1 MIPVQLTIQGLY
13 SYQEK
18 QTIDFTRLTSANLFG
33 IFGPVGSGKSSV
45 LEAITFAIYGRTDR
59 LNLSGDNRYYN
70 MMNLKSDEML
80 IDFIFETGEEQS
92 LYRATVKSRRNSK
105 KFDDVK
111 TPDRAAYQKKDGE
124 WIPIPLEALEEAVG
138 LNYDN
143 FKRTIII
150 PQGRF
155 QEFLQLGTS
164 DRTRMMKELFNLG
177 KFEFYYQVASL
188 EKKNDALLHGIE
200 GQLQGLQE
208 ISPEQ
213 LKAHE
218 ERLAQLKKESE
229 TLHRVLAEQRLKEEK
244 LRALQKLIQQKEETG
259 KERAFLR
266 ESAPIFEELEK
277 KIVRYEQGVNQFKH
291 LLELQQQTLD
301 KKKQREETI
310 RLANEKLT
318 AEEEGITREEKI
330 LKETQPAYEKREELK
345 RKSEELL
352 RLVQVKMLENSL
364 DTERGRFKNGSN
376 IWQETTKEFEDL
388 KEEKAKQ
395 EEELDK
401 ERRSM
406 PDLALLATVRAWYTR
421 KQGLDQNLAEAAK
434 EVEQQ
439 QGIEKENRDKREELL
454 SHSLFEGL
462 LGSSSFEEQQHYLG
476 DIART
481 IQAQQ
486 QTLAEQ
492 EKHLLVRE
500 RLAAYSQELEEGK
513 PCPLCGSVHHPERYG
528 SDNSGKEL
536 QAIQEQKA
544 VLDKQTARVNEL
556 ERQLLLLENR
566 HLDTLRQ
573 LKEREAKLQER
584 RQQVDM
590 HQQQFAWAEYQ
601 EENVLNEAFKHAEE
615 VQASIKQK
623 ETVLR
628 ETTTRWEKKEKEKD
642 RFREAL
648 DKIKETITRQEAEL
662 QTLYSQLR
670 SVRVDDYREI
680 SPVAIEEESKQLLSE
695 HDRLEKTVNDATT
708 RLQEHRQRFEGLKSS
723 LSINQ
728 QELQQEETA
737 LFDLQQQLD
746 ERLASSPFETLPE
759 VKEILATPFDIETEK
774 QRLQQFRDQL
784 LRNKNTMERIEKEIG
799 SNIYNSEEHQQ
810 LQAEINRL
818 SDQATENSREQGN
831 LEGIIKKLASDLA
844 TQSRLH
850 EEKEKLTLRAE
861 NLRTMKSL
869 FKASGFVE
877 YISSVYLQNLC
888 NAANDRFYRLTRQQ
902 LSLELTGD
910 NNFQV
915 RDFLNGGK
923 VRSVKTLSGGQ
934 TFQASLSLALA
945 LADNIQ
951 KITRSHQNFF
961 FLDEGF
967 GSLDKESLDI
977 VFDTLKSL
985 RSENRVVGVISHVE
999 EMQQEIDVHLRV
1011 ENHPERGSLIH
1022 RSWEE

>member
-13 SYQEK
+13 SYQER
-18 QTIDFTRLTSANLFG
+18 QTIDFTRLTGANLFG

-80 IDFIFETGEEQS
+80 IDFIFETGGEQS

-124 WIPIPLEALEEAVG
+124 WIPLPLEALEEAVG

-188 EKKNDALLHGIE
+188 EKKNDARVNSTE
-200 GQLQGLQE
+200 GQLQSLGE
-208 ISPEQ
+208 ISPEHV
-213 LKAHE
+213 KAHE
-218 ERLAQLKKESE
+218 ERLINLKKESE
-229 TLHRVLAEQRLKEEK
+229 ELRRVLAQNQKNEEK
-244 LRALQKLIQQKEETG
+244 IRALQKLIQQKEEAE
-259 KERAFLR
+259 KEQLSLRASEPVFG
-266 ESAPIFEELEK
+266 ELEK
-277 KIVRYEQGVNQFKH
+277 KISQYETSVHQFKY
-291 LLELQQQTLD
+291 LLDARRENLR
-301 KKKQREETI
+301 KKKQREEAI
-310 RLANEKLT
+310 RAANEKLT
-318 AEEEGITREEKI
+318 AEETEIARLEKLLEEIK
-330 LKETQPAYEKREELK
+330 PAYERREELK
-345 RKSEELL
+345 RKGEELVHVL
-352 RLVQVKMLENSL
+352 QVKELENSIVVQSNRL
-364 DTERGRFKNGSN
+364 DKGIKVWNDTVQKADELKRERTMR
-376 IWQETTKEFEDL
+376 
-388 KEEKAKQ
+388 
-395 EEELDK
+395 EEELQQA
-401 ERRSM
+401 RRSI
-406 PDLALLATVRAWYTR
+406 PDLALLSIVREWHAR
-421 KQGLDQNLAEAAK
+421 KQGFDHLLAETAK
-434 EVEQQ
+434 EVEQYNLL
-439 QGIEKENRDKREELL
+439 EKEARDGKERLL
-454 SHSLFEGL
+454 AHPLFHGL
-462 LGSSSFEEQQHYLG
+462 SEKSSFEEQERCLL
-476 DIART
+476 DATRNIKER
-481 IQAQQ
+481 QQ
-486 QTLAEQ
+486 MLNEQ
-492 EKHLLVRE
+492 ESHLLVRE
-500 RLAAYSQELEEGK
+500 KLKVYADELEEGQ
-513 PCPLCGSVHHPERYG
+513 PCPVCGSTHHPDRFQ
-528 SDNSGKEL
+528 SDDIESKLNTL
-536 QAIQEQKA
+536 REQKIN
-544 VLDKQTARVNEL
+544 LEKQAGLLSES
-556 ERQLLLLENR
+556 EKQLHLLENR
-566 HLDTLRQ
+566 HREVLRQVKEWEAKLLERQEQCRAHERQFAWPEYKEEKVLNDAFRHAEQVQATIRQKEIELKEITARWETEENNKERYRQELDKIRSAITQLQAELDTLRRQ
-573 LKEREAKLQER
+573 LRLVNAEEYVDTPSAAIEKERERLL
-584 RQQVDM
+584 
-590 HQQQFAWAEYQ
+590 AEY
-601 EENVLNEAFKHAEE
+601 H
-615 VQASIKQK
+615 
-623 ETVLR
+623 
-628 ETTTRWEKKEKEKD
+628 
-642 RFREAL
+642 
-648 DKIKETITRQEAEL
+648 
-662 QTLYSQLR
+662 
-670 SVRVDDYREI
+670 
-680 SPVAIEEESKQLLSE
+680 
-695 HDRLEKTVNDATT
+695 RLEQVFTDTGT
-708 RLQEHRQRFEGLKSS
+708 RLQEHRQQSERLKSTVAA
-723 LSINQ
+723 NQ
-728 QELQQEETA
+728 QELQQEQAA
-737 LFDLQQQLD
+737 LVELQQQLD
-746 ERLASSPFETLPE
+746 ERLEASPFGSLE
-759 VKEILATPFDIETEK
+759 EITGILSAPFDVEAEK
-774 QRLQQFRDQL
+774 QRVARFKEQQVRNRATLERLQ
-784 LRNKNTMERIEKEIG
+784 KEIG
-799 SNIYNSEEHQQ
+799 TNLYDAGEHQR
-810 LQAEINRL
+810 LLAETDRI
-818 SDQATENSREQGN
+818 SKQATENNREQGN
-831 LEGIIKKLASDLA
+831 LEGVIKKLRGDLEI
-844 TQSRLH
+844 QSRLRD
-850 EEKEKLTLRAE
+850 ELEKLASRAE

-877 YISSVYLQNLC
+877 YVSSVYLQNLC